1 MEPQR
6 IQTTH
11 ISPTRPQLVLAHS
24 SEPKGWRSVY
34 DVAKLI
40 IKDLDDAILAG
51 RVKLD

>member
-11 ISPTRPQLVLAHS
+11 IQSRPQLVLAHS
-24 SEPKGWRSVY
+24 GEPKDWVRVY
-34 DVAKLI
+34 DAAKRV

-51 RVKLD
+51 RVKLG